1 MKYLNKI
8 TLGLILCMGFISS
21 CKDDDEAGING
32 ISVDKEEITI
42 GAEGGTERISVS
54 SNEQWVARVSEPWIA
69 VSPANGVGS
78 ADCVLA
84 IDSTL
89 KNTAREAQIR
99 FSMNGGESKL
109 VTVTQFGFGK
119 QIIVREPEVEI
130 PSSDTHKKRHF
141 ETTISTNVE
150 FVIDKVDYSFAEE
163 ATMTAEEKAEV
174 ERERTGWLTSPKM
187 EDLKLSLIHI

>member
-89 KNTAREAQIR
+89 KNNAREAQIR
-99 FSMNGGESKL
+99 FSMN
-109 VTVTQFGFGK
+109 
-119 QIIVREPEVEI
+119 
-130 PSSDTHKKRHF
+130 
-141 ETTISTNVE
+141 
-150 FVIDKVDYSFAEE
+150 
-163 ATMTAEEKAEV
+163 
-174 ERERTGWLTSPKM
+174 
-187 EDLKLSLIHI
+187 